1 MKVLSKLYDE
11 RVESTN
17 VLVELTTKEYLSFAP
32 ALLKRNNEFQRRRVR
47 QSGKIY
53 SLLKEDLKRKC
64 VIPPIVL
71 AYTDDLADDEKEMSD
86 GDLTGM
92 PDDALTELIETNKD
106 KLLIIDGLQ
115 RTCTLT
121 DAEPKLSDCLNNKL
135 RLEIY
140 MGIRKQ
146 AILYRM
152 LTLNSGQTPMSLR
165 HQIEILYSCYL
176 DNDSPEGIRLIR
188 ETDDRTPTKSG
199 EYNFSD
205 IIDGFQSYIRRDE
218 LPTDRKRLLENIKS
232 LSGLSAE
239 KQNGDLFHEY
249 VTAFHSFVTKME
261 SLYGDWKCDWKIGG
275 SHISGEPLGRDAKSV
290 FSKSVVMT
298 GFGSAMGKLMDDGII
313 SQIKDMKNI
322 TEDPEFCQK
331 CPGMSLDELLYTL
344 DSIRT
349 FAKSIGNAQR
359 IFFHYFFRE
368 LFDKSSD
375 SYGDIEAAI
384 EKGHERYVYT

>member
-1 MKVLSKLYDE
+1 MKLLSKAYDE

-17 VLVELTTKEYLSFAP
+17 VLVEVTMKEYLSFAP
-32 ALLKRNNEFQRRRVR
+32 KLIERNNEFQRRRVR
-47 QSGKIY
+47 ESGKIY
-53 SLLKEDLKRKC
+53 SLLKDDLKKKC

-71 AYTDDLADDEKEMSD
+71 AYTDDSADYEKDMADD
-86 GDLTGM
+86 DLIKHIKSNT
-92 PDDALTELIETNKD
+92 D
-106 KLLIIDGLQ
+106 KLMIIDGLQ
-115 RTCTLT
+115 RTCILT
-121 DAEPKLSDCLNNKL
+121 DDPELYDCVDNKL

-140 MGIRKQ
+140 LGIRKQ

-188 ETDDRTPTKSG
+188 EADDGTPTKSG

-205 IIDGFQSYIRRDE
+205 VIDGFQSYIRRDE

-232 LSGLSAE
+232 LSGLSGE

-249 VTAFHSFVTKME
+249 LTAFHSFVTKME
-261 SLYGDWKCDWKIGG
+261 SLYGDWKCEWKIRG
-275 SHISGEPLGRDAKSV
+275 SHISGEPLGRDAKSI

-298 GFGSAMGKLMDDGII
+298 GFGSAMGKLVDDGII

-322 TEDPEFCQK
+322 TEDPEFCHE
-331 CPGMSLDELLYTL
+331 CPVMSLDELLYTL
-344 DSIRT
+344 DNIRT